1 MFDTLV
7 LQQPNKLVKCQIGDF
22 PSPEAFHSCQVQ
34 RFKSKSIKAST
45 KVSRQFPM
53 PIQAL
58 PTDLAIQHCY
68 FSNSTPP
75 IIRTFDFTRKETL
88 VEVAELFQGLFQELR
103 RLYLLTR
110 AKCQIR
116 VLHTEVCSYALS
128 CSGQW
133 VGRSI
138 VSDDV
143 KPIFTN
149 GIAKDLDI
157 SDIAVPFA
165 MLMKRKPD
173 TPELKGL
180 RGFIPFFDRKL
191 DTPRLKF
198 VAGLELRRSHLMLCF
213 ELRKTDT
220 SPSLSILNP
229 VKVSLVG
236 KMETDNHRVKRVT
249 RYPRP
254 MFLSALEEFGKMRL
268 QTIPACVFAIAT
280 VVSLFQTQEVVMNI
294 AKVVKHIAQAFVL
307 RGVAYL
313 MFVGSQG
320 IITSY
325 KSLTPNEWVGRHVT
339 LRLRS
344 LCLPTGM

>member
-45 KVSRQFPM
+45 KVSGEFPM

-58 PTDLAIQHCY
+58 PTDLTIQPCD
-68 FSNSTPP
+68 FPNSTPP
-75 IIRTFDFTRKETL
+75 IIRTFDFPRQAL
-88 VEVAELFQGLFQELR
+88 VEVPELFQGLFQELR
-103 RLYLLTR
+103 RLYLLTCVER
-110 AKCQIR
+110 QKS

-149 GIAKDLDI
+149 SIAKDLDI
-157 SDIAVPFA
+157 PDISIPFA

-198 VAGLELRRSHLMLCF
+198 VAGLELPRSHLMLCF

-220 SPSLSILNP
+220 SPSLSLLNP